1 MTPVPS
7 TGRSETPLLTQPPL
21 LEVRG
26 LRIRF
31 GATEVVS
38 GIDLRIA
45 PGECVALVGE
55 SGSGKSVTA
64 RSILGLAGPGARVDA
79 EVLRV
84 ADTDVLGLRERG
96 LRTLRGGRVGLIP
109 QDALGALDPLRPIG
123 HEIDRTLQLHTRL
136 GASARHARALELLH
150 SVGIPE
156 PEARIRQRPGQLSG
170 GLRQRALIASVLAGE
185 PALLIAD
192 EPTTALDARVRRGI
206 LELLGSLRDAG
217 TGLLLVSHDLD
228 AVRGIAD
235 TVAVMSEGRIIERGP
250 AATVLEHPA
259 EEYTRIL
266 LAASP
271 ASVPRGVPLLAAP
284 IPQATQTPA
293 VTGRTGPSTERLG
306 SGSTPAPD
314 AETVPGDVLL
324 ADVIASTRRDTGAAG
339 SDPLAP
345 TPPSAPAPAFSS
357 TPAPILEARGLSKTF
372 GARGFRVPAVRD
384 ASLTLHPGATLGLI
398 GESGSGKSTLA
409 RLILGLETPDAGTVE
424 LDGRAWVPAPE
435 SARRPHRHRIAAIFQ
450 DPLAT
455 FDPRLSVD
463 QILADAHSHGRTLR
477 AAGWQRAIADSL
489 DAVGLPSTLAGRG
502 PRELSGGQRQ
512 RLSIARAL
520 AQNPEIL
527 VCDEPVSALD
537 LTVQARVLDLLDALQ
552 RERGLALLF
561 ISHDLDVVRH
571 VADTVAVMK
580 DGEIRESG
588 PTERVFGN
596 PGDEYTRALLADTAA
611 HR

>member
-1 MTPVPS
+1 MS
-7 TGRSETPLLTQPPL
+7 TLPPTPLL
-21 LEVRG
+21 EMRG

-31 GATEVVS
+31 GTTEVVA
-38 GIDLRIA
+38 GFDLSIA

-55 SGSGKSVTA
+55 SGSGKSVSA
-64 RSILGLAGPGARVDA
+64 RSILGLAGTGSRVDA

-84 ADTDVLGLRERG
+84 GDTDVLGLSERA
-96 LRTLRGGRVGLIP
+96 LRRLRGGRVGLIP

-136 GASARHARALELLH
+136 GASARHARALELLRA
-150 SVGIPE
+150 VGMPE

-185 PALLIAD
+185 PELLIAD

-206 LELLGSLRDAG
+206 LDLLGSLRDAG

-250 AATVLEHPA
+250 AARILEQPA

-271 ASVPRGVPLLAAP
+271 ASVPRGVPLL
-284 IPQATQTPA
+284 
-293 VTGRTGPSTERLG
+293 
-306 SGSTPAPD
+306 
-314 AETVPGDVLL
+314 
-324 ADVIASTRRDTGAAG
+324 
-339 SDPLAP
+339 
-345 TPPSAPAPAFSS
+345 SAPAPRSAQAPNDL
-357 TPAPILEARGLSKTF
+357 TRQAVTATATPILEAHGLSKTF
-372 GARGFRVPAVRD
+372 DTRGFRVSAVQD
-384 ASLTLHPGATLGLI
+384 ATLTLLPGATLGLI

-409 RLILGLETPDAGTVE
+409 RLILGLETPDAGSVT
-424 LDGRAWVPAPE
+424 LAGKPWVPAPE
-435 SARRPHRHRIAAIFQ
+435 SSRRARRHRIGAIFQ

-463 QILADAHSHGRTLR
+463 QILADAHSNGQTLR
-477 AAGWQRAIADSL
+477 AAGWQRAITDSL
-489 DAVGLPSTLAGRG
+489 DAVGLPRTLARRG

-520 AQNPEIL
+520 AQNPDIL

-552 RERGLALLF
+552 RERGLSLLF

-571 VADTVAVMK
+571 VSDTVAVMK

-588 PTERVFGN
+588 PAERVFGD
-596 PGDEYTRALLADTAA
+596 PRDEYTRALLADTAA

>member
-1 MTPVPS
+1 MTPFPP
-7 TGRSETPLLTQPPL
+7 TGHPEAPHPAVPPL

-79 EVLRV
+79 ELLRV
-84 ADTDVLGLRERG
+84 ADTNVLGLRERG

-136 GASARHARALELLH
+136 GASARHARALELLDA
-150 SVGIPE
+150 VGIPE

-170 GLRQRALIASVLAGE
+170 GLRQRALIASVLAAE

-271 ASVPRGVPLLAAP
+271 AGVPRGRPLLAAP
-284 IPQATQTPA
+284 MPQATQTPA
-293 VTGRTGPSTERLG
+293 VTG
-306 SGSTPAPD
+306 
-314 AETVPGDVLL
+314 
-324 ADVIASTRRDTGAAG
+324 

-345 TPPSAPAPAFSS
+345 TSPSAPAPAPAPAFSS

-372 GARGFRVPAVRD
+372 VTRGFRVPAVRD
-384 ASLTLHPGATLGLI
+384 ASLTLHPSATLGLI

-424 LDGRAWVPAPE
+424 LDGREWVPAPE

-455 FDPRLSVD
+455 FDPRLSVA
-463 QILADAHSHGRTLR
+463 QILADAHSNGRTLR
-477 AAGWQRAIADSL
+477 AAGWERAIADSL

-596 PGDEYTRALLADTAA
+596 PGDAYTRALLADTAA

>member
-1 MTPVPS
+1 MS
-7 TGRSETPLLTQPPL
+7 TLLPTPLL
-21 LEVRG
+21 EMRG

-31 GATEVVS
+31 GTTEVVA
-38 GIDLRIA
+38 GIDLSVV

-55 SGSGKSVTA
+55 SGSGKSVSA
-64 RSILGLAGPGARVDA
+64 RSILGLAGTGARVDA
-79 EVLRV
+79 EFLRV
-84 ADTDVLGLRERG
+84 GDTDVLGLSERA
-96 LRTLRGGRVGLIP
+96 LRKLRGGRVGLIP

-136 GASARHARALELLH
+136 GASARHARALELLRA
-150 SVGIPE
+150 VGMPE

-185 PALLIAD
+185 PELLIAD

-206 LELLGSLRDAG
+206 LDLLGSLRDAG

-250 AATVLEHPA
+250 AARILEQPA

-271 ASVPRGVPLLAAP
+271 AGVPRGVPLLAAP
-284 IPQATQTPA
+284 APGSAQAPNDLTRQA
-293 VTGRTGPSTERLG
+293 VTATATA
-306 SGSTPAPD
+306 TAT
-314 AETVPGDVLL
+314 AT
-324 ADVIASTRRDTGAAG
+324 
-339 SDPLAP
+339 
-345 TPPSAPAPAFSS
+345 
-357 TPAPILEARGLSKTF
+357 PILEAHGLSKTF
-372 GARGFRVPAVRD
+372 GTRGFRVPAVRD
-384 ASLTLHPGATLGLI
+384 ATLTLLPGATLGLI

-409 RLILGLETPDAGTVE
+409 RLILGLETPDAGSVTLAGE
-424 LDGRAWVPAPE
+424 PWVPAPE
-435 SARRPHRHRIAAIFQ
+435 STRRARRHQIGAIFQ

-463 QILADAHSHGRTLR
+463 QILADAHSNGQTLR
-477 AAGWQRAIADSL
+477 AASWQRAITDSL
-489 DAVGLPSTLAGRG
+489 DAVGLPRTLARRG

-520 AQNPEIL
+520 AQNPDIL

-537 LTVQARVLDLLDALQ
+537 LTVQARVLDLLDSLQ
-552 RERGLALLF
+552 RERGLSLLF

-571 VADTVAVMK
+571 VSDTVAVMK
-580 DGEIRESG
+580 DGVIRESG
-588 PTERVFGN
+588 PAERVFGD
-596 PGDEYTRALLADTAA
+596 PRDEYTRALLADTAA